1 MMGFIRQ
8 PTDVIIPAIMI
19 TRLTRRRLSCALG
32 AAALST
38 LLATHGL
45 PVALAARARRDYREI
60 DWDALLPPHWVAEIK
75 SQMAAIGKMGFLID
89 GTEAADE
96 AMRSLRQKWDN
107 APIDP
112 SHIDQ
117 AIRIAGYVVRLDAER
132 RTMREFLLVPYFG
145 ACIHLPPPPANQI
158 ILVRLAR
165 PESGVASM
173 DTVWVEGTLREARV
187 DTGMAI
193 TGYALDADQI
203 RPYEE
208 KRQPRR

>member
-1 MMGFIRQ
+1 M
-8 PTDVIIPAIMI
+8 
-19 TRLTRRRLSCALG
+19 RRRLLFASG
-32 AAALST
+32 AAVLLTLS
-38 LLATHGL
+38 GMKGS
-45 PVALAARARRDYREI
+45 PVALAARSRRDYREI

-96 AMRSLRQKWDN
+96 AMKSLRQKWDN

-112 SHIDQ
+112 AHIDQ

-132 RTMREFLLVPYFG
+132 KAMREFLLVPYFG

-165 PESGVASM
+165 PAGALASM

-187 DTGMAI
+187 DTGMAVS
-193 TGYALDADQI
+193 GYALDADQI

-208 KRQPRR
+208 KRPQRR